1 MNEIDARHH
10 LEELA
15 GDMDRGS
22 DTAGRHVDF
31 ARIGFG
37 ISDELGNGLGRN
49 RWVDLHDE
57 RHADD
62 ARDWRDVA
70 HEIEFEVFI
79 ERHVYR
85 VGRSDLQKRVAVRRR
100 PQGRLSRDIAGSTRP
115 VVDYEFLTETLR
127 QPLRHDARNNV
138 GRPAGGKANDDTHGK
153 DRVGFRPR
161 TRRYGGG
168 GGRNARL
175 KLKKC
180 GPDAEPTSLFH
191 T

>member
-1 MNEIDARHH
+1 
-10 LEELA
+10 
-15 GDMDRGS
+15 MDRGS

-49 RWVDLHDE
+49 RWVNLHDE

-85 VGRSDLQKRVAVRRR
+85 VGRSDPSGGALKAASVAILLAA
-100 PQGRLSRDIAGSTRP
+100 PGRLSTTNS
-115 VVDYEFLTETLR
+115 
-127 QPLRHDARNNV
+127 
-138 GRPAGGKANDDTHGK
+138 
-153 DRVGFRPR
+153 
-161 TRRYGGG
+161 
-168 GGRNARL
+168 
-175 KLKKC
+175 
-180 GPDAEPTSLFH
+180 
-191 T
+191 

>member
-1 MNEIDARHH
+1 
-10 LEELA
+10 
-15 GDMDRGS
+15 MDRGS

-70 HEIEFEVFI
+70 HEIEFEVFV

-85 VGRSDLQKRVAVRRR
+85 VGRSDLQKCVAVRRR
-100 PQGRLSRDIAGSTRP
+100 PQGRLSSDIAGSTRP

-127 QPLRHDARNNV
+127 QPLRHDASNNV
-138 GRPAGGKANDDTHGK
+138 GRPAGGKPNDDTHGT
-153 DRVGFRPR
+153 DRIGLRPR

-168 GGRNARL
+168 DDGTRH
-175 KLKKC
+175 KQKKK
-180 GPDAEPTSLFH
+180 PTEPPPAPRPPWAESRATTSIPPPR
-191 T
+191 